1 MTSRKHSS
9 SSTVENLRMAS
20 NKKGISIGGLA
31 EPRNRA
37 TKAAAIAHT
46 RKSHSQGCNNCWVYL
61 ILRDGQRKWIPVTR
75 AHRLKVLRK
84 KRIQGHCLQDHH
96 YHRNHAL
103 GFPQPLISTTHRY
116 HSRQIQL
123 QRSSSIQKLEHH

>member
-1 MTSRKHSS
+1 MTSRIHSS

-84 KRIQGHCLQDHH
+84 KGSKAIACKITIITGIMRWD
-96 YHRNHAL
+96 
-103 GFPQPLISTTHRY
+103 S
-116 HSRQIQL
+116 HSR
-123 QRSSSIQKLEHH
+123 

>member
-1 MTSRKHSS
+1 MTSRIHSS

-46 RKSHSQGCNNCWVYL
+46 RKSHSCVSSQGCNNCRVYL

-84 KRIQGHCLQDHH
+84 KGYKAIGCKI
-96 YHRNHAL
+96 N
-103 GFPQPLISTTHRY
+103 I
-116 HSRQIQL
+116 I
-123 QRSSSIQKLEHH
+123 